1 MLKHWR
7 GELLFPDIFHRGK
20 PKNGERARVTITSI
34 NIKFMGETHSLM
46 GREVKDSIFELSL
59 PFQNKIG
66 SDLLPDMLKGPKLTL
81 SRIDVSPPFQLVEV
95 SPKPPVDIEYMG
107 KTVFKLRIKV
117 PEVTYEG
124 PLAISFGNEPKETV
138 NINLS
143 KITLSRDGNKVDL
156 EDSAMV
162 VNMQKGQIFKRSVQL
177 YKIMSYNDSVNSILL
192 NHPFE
197 LVSTDPKMPLI
208 LDRKDSYILDLY
220 IKAPDYSY
228 AGTLDLVF
236 NK

>member
-1 MLKHWR
+1 M
-7 GELLFPDIFHRGK
+7 FPGILNRGK
-20 PKNGERARVTITSI
+20 SKNVERARVTITSI
-34 NIKFMGETHSLM
+34 NLKFMGETHSLT
-46 GREVKDSIFELSL
+46 GREVRDKVFELSL

-81 SRIDVSPPFQLVEV
+81 NRIDVLPPFQLLEV
-95 SPKPPVDIEYMG
+95 SPKPPIDIEYMA
-107 KTVFKLRIKV
+107 KTFFRLKIRA

-138 NINLS
+138 NINIS
-143 KITLSRDGNKVDL
+143 KMTLANGANKVDL

-177 YKIMSYNDSVNSILL
+177 YKILSYNDSVSGISL
-192 NHPFE
+192 NAPFE
-197 LVSTDPKMPLI
+197 LVSTDPKMPFR
-208 LDRKDSYILDLY
+208 LDRKDSYIMDLY
-220 IKAPDYSY
+220 IKAPDFSY

-236 NK
+236 KK